1 LDETKLRRPSEKYR
15 ADIDGLRAVAI
26 LGVLAWH
33 LNLSQ
38 MSGGFVGVDVFFVIS
53 GYLISSI
60 IFAEIAESQFS
71 VVRFYERRIRR
82 IFPALF
88 GMLLAV
94 SAFAVYCLLPTD
106 LVAYCKSLLAATF
119 SASNL
124 WFWKQSDYFDSPLS
138 SPLIHTWS
146 LAVEEQFYILFP
158 IFLVITRRF
167 FPRKLRTAVIILFI
181 VSLLSSG
188 VIVHFNRMTA
198 FYMPYTRAWELLMGT
213 LLSLKLF
220 PRLPRVWQRNLV
232 STIGAVLVLYPMLR
246 YTPTTTFPGF
256 AALVPCLGSALI
268 IGTGESGGSV
278 FGSVLSWRP
287 VVFVGLISYS
297 LYLWHWPI
305 IIVYHFALVFGK
317 GIVLPLWAS
326 QLYTGHQYRYDVLLE
341 VLLSFIAAI
350 LSWRFVERPFRSGS
364 LRLKGRPLF
373 AVAAVTMGVFAALS
387 LWGLTASGFT
397 GRFSPESLQLASY
410 EDSHESQTAMRSGT
424 CFISFEQRF
433 EDYDRGRCLQ
443 QKAGGK
449 NYLLVGDSHSAM
461 LWYAL
466 SSSLPTVNVM
476 QANAPGCKP
485 VIHPTG
491 YSECAKLMNF
501 IYYDYLAR
509 HKVDEL
515 LLEARWFPEDLNGLA
530 ETILWA
536 KNHGVPVTLFG
547 PVPEWDTD
555 LPRLEAYSVAW
566 SRPKLASRH
575 RVMKQEILDAKLS
588 VLAANAWQIPYV
600 SVYQAICPGENCDEF
615 VDRDGKIPIAFDTD
629 HLSKAGSLMVV
640 RRLINRRELN

>member
-1 LDETKLRRPSEKYR
+1 
-15 ADIDGLRAVAI
+15 VAI

-119 SASNL
+119 SASNF

-220 PRLPRVWQRNLV
+220 RDCRAYGNGTWFRQLAPSWSYTQCCVTLPRRLFQD
-232 STIGAVLVLYPMLR
+232 SQH
-246 YTPTTTFPGF
+246 
-256 AALVPCLGSALI
+256 
-268 IGTGESGGSV
+268 
-278 FGSVLSWRP
+278 
-287 VVFVGLISYS
+287 
-297 LYLWHWPI
+297 LYLLR
-305 IIVYHFALVFGK
+305 VRFD
-317 GIVLPLWAS
+317 
-326 QLYTGHQYRYDVLLE
+326 YRY
-341 VLLSFIAAI
+341 
-350 LSWRFVERPFRSGS
+350 R
-364 LRLKGRPLF
+364 
-373 AVAAVTMGVFAALS
+373 
-387 LWGLTASGFT
+387 
-397 GRFSPESLQLASY
+397 
-410 EDSHESQTAMRSGT
+410 
-424 CFISFEQRF
+424 
-433 EDYDRGRCLQ
+433 
-443 QKAGGK
+443 
-449 NYLLVGDSHSAM
+449 
-461 LWYAL
+461 
-466 SSSLPTVNVM
+466 
-476 QANAPGCKP
+476 
-485 VIHPTG
+485 
-491 YSECAKLMNF
+491 
-501 IYYDYLAR
+501 
-509 HKVDEL
+509 
-515 LLEARWFPEDLNGLA
+515 
-530 ETILWA
+530 
-536 KNHGVPVTLFG
+536 
-547 PVPEWDTD
+547 
-555 LPRLEAYSVAW
+555 
-566 SRPKLASRH
+566 
-575 RVMKQEILDAKLS
+575 
-588 VLAANAWQIPYV
+588 
-600 SVYQAICPGENCDEF
+600 
-615 VDRDGKIPIAFDTD
+615 
-629 HLSKAGSLMVV
+629 
-640 RRLINRRELN
+640 